1 MNHRPIL
8 IVSAA
13 LGVLAA
19 AIAIQKLLKN
29 DEVRDSLGLD
39 QARRKA
45 DRLIDLN
52 SDLSFPASD
61 PPSFSPRAHLG

>member
-19 AIAIQKLLKN
+19 AIAIQKLLEN
-29 DEVRDSLGLD
+29 DEIRDRLGLD

-61 PPSFSPRAHLG
+61 PPSFSPRAQLG